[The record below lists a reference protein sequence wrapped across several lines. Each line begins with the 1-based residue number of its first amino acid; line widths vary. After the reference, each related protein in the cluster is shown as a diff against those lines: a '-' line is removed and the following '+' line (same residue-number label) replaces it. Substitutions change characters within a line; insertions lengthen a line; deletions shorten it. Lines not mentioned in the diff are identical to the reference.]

1 MQSRHTKE
9 ILANYVVMA
18 RMSSTSK
25 LLVVMIFSFMA
36 LSIIS
41 HARTFSPGR
50 KLTGYPIPTYG
61 GPPYSPVPTRC
72 FNPPY
77 CRP

>member
-1 MQSRHTKE
+1 TYKE

>member
-1 MQSRHTKE
+1 
-9 ILANYVVMA
+9 MA

-41 HARTFSPGR
+41 HARTFSPG
-50 KLTGYPIPTYG
+50 T
-61 GPPYSPVPTRC
+61 
-72 FNPPY
+72 
-77 CRP
+77 